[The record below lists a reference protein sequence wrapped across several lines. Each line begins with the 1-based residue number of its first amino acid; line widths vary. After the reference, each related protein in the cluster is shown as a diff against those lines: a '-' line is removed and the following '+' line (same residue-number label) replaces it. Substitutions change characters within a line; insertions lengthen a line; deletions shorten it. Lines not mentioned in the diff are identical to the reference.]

1 MVVAVVVVVVVEV
14 IVVVVVVVASVA
26 RLEEAE
32 DGEDDA
38 DEEVEGSSEGGAR
51 DVGDEVGVVVVVVVV
66 VVDEEEFSSMS
77 ENRSFLMYLRV
88 TILVARLPLV
98 LLLLTDGTEVDVSLF
113 AAVGVYVD
121 LTSPASLYVGATV
134 AANEGDA
141 ELPAVISSR

>member
-1 MVVAVVVVVVVEV
+1 MVVAVVVVVVVVEV

-66 VVDEEEFSSMS
+66 DEEEFSSMS

-113 AAVGVYVD
+113 AAVGV
-121 LTSPASLYVGATV
+121 
-134 AANEGDA
+134 
-141 ELPAVISSR
+141 